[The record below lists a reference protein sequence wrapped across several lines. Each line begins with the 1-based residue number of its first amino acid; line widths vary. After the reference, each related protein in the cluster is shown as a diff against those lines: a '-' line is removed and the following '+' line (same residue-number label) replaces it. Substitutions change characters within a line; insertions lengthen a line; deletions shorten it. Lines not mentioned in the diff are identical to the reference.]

1 MSDALPRN
9 IDLAS
14 QKPYAVPSYLR
25 RFRNIQTNASGNNL
39 ENSEIIIPIDTGTP
53 GAFLDCS
60 ASYLQFT
67 LDIVNNNPYA
77 DYTDFGL
84 AGGNSFFKIMQIRN
98 NGTGIETIRDYNT
111 VFENWMAI
119 EGLGQ
124 AEFKMYTERTNDLGD
139 GQMKMHINSCKA
151 PMVDTLGRIMQ
162 SYSNY
167 NTATDSVGYFPI
179 QGFNSSNYDNQ
190 GNLNSNSQTC
200 TNIFLKQGIASIDR
214 TGTSNINMWPYSIGI
229 EPQNNDWKNK
239 SNLRFQDYM
248 AFLSNVKN
256 IPIGCTSRVTPGSD
270 GVRLFTASPLLPNGT
285 GTSRP
290 TDPGL
295 FSYTFCVPVLSGL
308 LGVMAE
314 KMAPTMLLDNFQLVM
329 TTTNYAEPFKLTM
342 DPCRILGG
350 THRDYLV
357 YYGNDLGGMTSGGGS
372 LNANTALPWI
382 VNYQRLIN
390 QFNGPVID
398 ENQQTIMLSTGT
410 NNYATYNAM
419 AYNAGLA
426 SVDVSTINPIS
437 AVMSGGG
444 TPEVPANMISN
455 GIIVDQSGGNTTPFS
470 AENIAAAMI
479 SYSTICANPLQVTT
493 VVNYNYDLA
502 AGGTNNLNAAS
513 FPGGGMAINAAPN
526 FHDAYTYFGANTCVP
541 QYYQPLFGY
550 ADNAAPN
557 SAYGPIFTNTIQVGN
572 DLCGCYGTY
581 LKSSTPQTQRVIQNG
596 IQSVQLNF
604 ATPPIFST
612 WKYTKQGSS
621 FMPTWSIRNVYF
633 VATQVIIPDEI
644 TAQILASA
652 SRGDI
657 SIQTSTIQVY
667 SNIALTPNSSSQNII
682 IPAKVGSA
690 NTLFGI
696 FRMNEQTSNTQKQYL
711 YNSFRGICP
720 IGYKLFQPTTGLA
733 IGTNVTPA
741 TQYVTAGGGSS
752 NAFSFQ
758 LKIGNDLVPAQPM
771 SSPTELIVEL
781 EKCTHGLNERWNNM
795 SFGNSIINTPSAF
808 NTQGDLVYDILTP
821 GGYFTTWVD
830 PFYLADQTIIN
841 NSMLQYTTG
850 IISQGPTADDGLN
863 QWNPVAI
870 GNYLVEQFKHPDGG
884 FLLGIDLD
892 TWSGFSNVAM
902 SGRYLGSNTVSLA
915 CEGLNLVGA
924 LGANAQTATVNF
936 TAFIM
941 CDARWSFQAG
951 GNSQVFV

>member
-124 AEFKMYTERTNDLGD
+124 AEFRMYTERVNEMGN
-139 GQMKMHINSCKA
+139 GQLKAHINNCKA
-151 PMVDTLGRIMQ
+151 PMVDELGKIMQ
-162 SYSNY
+162 PY
-167 NTATDSVGYFPI
+167 NVATNASTFPI
-179 QGFNSSNYDNQ
+179 SGFDTTFEDNQ
-190 GNLNSNSQTC
+190 GNPQSFFNTQGF
-200 TNIFLKQGIASIDR
+200 FLKQGVASIDHY
-214 TGTSNINMWPYSIGI
+214 GTSNINMWPYNIKV
-229 EPQNNDWKNK
+229 EPKRIDDWMNK
-239 SNLRFQDYM
+239 ANLRFQDYM

-256 IPIGCTSRVTPGSD
+256 IPIGCTSNVVPGASGERV
-270 GVRLFTASPLLPNGT
+270 FTTTPLLPNGT
-285 GTSRP
+285 GTLSP
-290 TDPGL
+290 TTAGA

-329 TTTNYAEPFKLTM
+329 TTTNYAEPMKLSM
-342 DPCRILGG
+342 DPCRVLGG

-357 YYGNDLGGMTSGGGS
+357 YYGNDLGQINGTGGALSG
-372 LNANTALPWI
+372 NVALPWI
-382 VNYQRLIN
+382 VNYQRYIL
-390 QFNGPVID
+390 Q
-398 ENQQTIMLSTGT
+398 STGDGT
-410 NNYATYNAM
+410 SDNYTTANAM
-419 AYNAGLA
+419 AWYAGTGGAL
-426 SVDVSTINPIS
+426 SCDVSTINALSSVSGSGTASAEDICAAIASYS
-437 AVMSGGG
+437 AV
-444 TPEVPANMISN
+444 
-455 GIIVDQSGGNTTPFS
+455 
-470 AENIAAAMI
+470 
-479 SYSTICANPLQVTT
+479 CACPLQAST
-493 VVNYNYDLA
+493 VGNYNVGSTRTANTAPDTYSVA
-502 AGGTNNLNAAS
+502 AGLNGA
-513 FPGGGMAINAAPN
+513 GGFDN
-526 FHDAYTYFGANTCVP
+526 FSYFGPNTCVP
-541 QYYQPLFGY
+541 QYYHLLPCNADNVAPNAFYGCPSANTTPPIIAPLF
-550 ADNAAPN
+550 
-557 SAYGPIFTNTIQVGN
+557 STMFIGN
-572 DLCGCYGTY
+572 DACGCFGTY
-581 LKSSTPQTQRVIQNG
+581 LKSSTAQSARVIQNG
-596 IQSVQLNF
+596 VQSVQINF

-612 WKYTKQGSS
+612 FKYTKQGTSY
-621 FMPTWSIRNVYF
+621 MPTWSIRNVYF

-657 SIQTSTIQVY
+657 SIQTTTIQVY
-667 SNIALTPNSSSQNII
+667 SNIALTPGSSSQNII

-720 IGYKLFQPTTGLA
+720 LGYKLYQSDGVSYV
-733 IGTNVTPA
+733 GTNSKPA
-741 TQYVTAGGGSS
+741 EQYVTAGTGAA
-752 NAFSFQ
+752 AFSFQ

-771 SSPTELIVEL
+771 SSPTELIVEF

-795 SFGNSIINTPSAF
+795 SVGGTLINAPSAY
-808 NTQGDLVYDILTP
+808 NTQGQIVYDILAP

-830 PFYLADQTIIN
+830 PFWLLDQTIVN
-841 NSMLQYTTG
+841 NAMWTYLPGVIQQNASG
-850 IISQGPTADDGLN
+850 AGNPGGAI
-863 QWNPVAI
+863 WNPVPV
-870 GNYLVEQFKHPDGG
+870 GTFVVEQFKQPDGG
-884 FLLGIDLD
+884 FIVGIDLD

-902 SGRYLGSNTVSLA
+902 SGRYLGNNTVSLA
-915 CEGLNLVGA
+915 CEGLNLISA
-924 LGANAQTATVNF
+924 LPANAQTATVNF